1 METVTRKRL
10 GKAVLLSLLLM
21 NVCKEGGAT
30 EYNSAI
36 TGNETDYDSIKEV
49 DIVSGEVKYTFT
61 GENTVENK
69 GSNSFQPIK
78 VSGKTV
84 TVAVGDKLTLT
95 GKGTGVSPLN
105 TGNILATGSTG
116 SLTFTGGTLDV
127 TDLTEYP
134 KSNYTIHAN
143 SGASI
148 VFDNAVTNIGEGNL
162 TQSSMGIM
170 VTGAASKVIF
180 TENADSL
187 KINSAT
193 GIYVN
198 GGSFSF
204 DNTEGSVLIENNP
217 EDRKRDTGGPGIE
230 VAGGSLTL
238 KGRETVI
245 KTTDADGTVGGAAV
259 SVTERDKDNILNFE
273 ADKTILTGGAFG
285 IYVDGSLV
293 NPADTIKTNINFSG
307 ETQITAYNND
317 GLDDYVGCVAVCAYF
332 PDAKINFAKQAVLMA
347 ETNNNTKN
355 VGAGACIQS
364 GSSLTAEQGLQV
376 NVKTAGDYGYGL
388 FASGSGSLIDV
399 TGLTAVDVVSGS
411 GEIRGVQGFSGA
423 EVKMNGAVKVAG
435 KSDGGAVTG
444 LWSWNGGKVE
454 VVEDAQIKAVS
465 DTGNVIGINS
475 NNNGGISSDRALTQ
489 IGGNTVIE
497 VAGAGS
503 AAGISCFSNGDVELK
518 GAAAIKATST
528 KGTSMGISAN
538 TGGKVTVDKA
548 VTVHAQ
554 SGSGS
559 AYGVY
564 SAGSAEIV
572 FKETAQIVAETGVSN
587 AKETYAV
594 GQGVGV
600 YTAGGK
606 VDFQKGLIL
615 DNKGQSYALRAYK
628 SGASIAVNSEGSGS
642 VYLTG
647 NIQAHTSG
655 LLDLNLLTDDSY
667 YEGAAAIVSNGQ
679 INMKLRNGAFWK
691 VTGNSDLTR
700 LDFGD
705 NAVIDMEQAA
715 GYQKLQTGTLN
726 GDRGTFVL
734 GADISTGQSDTVSIG
749 SSDAKGT
756 YNILVSEVGRRQGDD
771 LHLLLVNDASG
782 EHTFIASDIYR
793 GGIYVYK
800 TEISNENDGG
810 IKWYLESLHNE
821 TTEDARSI
829 LQTAD
834 SMYSSWVLSS
844 DMLQGRLDELKETR
858 AEHGLWAR
866 INNGK
871 LRGEAFKNNYQTYQ
885 IGYDTAFKDR
895 DGGSMNEWLGG
906 AAFEYAKGNMSYG
919 NGSGEQQT
927 AAVMLYGSKHSQ
939 SGDRVDIVLKHGQM
953 KGDIDTFGIAAD
965 RRDYKSRATALS
977 LEYGKRFQREQ
988 GVYLEPQ
995 AQLLV
1000 SHINGEAAVTDYGIR
1015 VESEGINSAVGR
1027 IGLEVGQKYQRSSA
1041 YIKASLL
1048 HEFGGRA
1055 DTVLTLGDETLCD
1068 CRDYSGSW
1076 WELNLGGELELG
1088 RNNDLYFD
1096 VARSFGGAFQKQWQ
1110 INAGVR
1116 FSF

>member
-30 EYNSAI
+30 EYNAAI

-84 TVAVGDKLTLT
+84 TVAVGDKLTLI

-143 SGASI
+143 SGARI
-148 VFDNAVTNIGEGNL
+148 VCDNAVTNIGEGNL

-230 VAGGSLTL
+230 V
-238 KGRETVI
+238 
-245 KTTDADGTVGGAAV
+245 
-259 SVTERDKDNILNFE
+259 
-273 ADKTILTGGAFG
+273 
-285 IYVDGSLV
+285 
-293 NPADTIKTNINFSG
+293 
-307 ETQITAYNND
+307 
-317 GLDDYVGCVAVCAYF
+317 
-332 PDAKINFAKQAVLMA
+332 
-347 ETNNNTKN
+347 
-355 VGAGACIQS
+355 
-364 GSSLTAEQGLQV
+364 
-376 NVKTAGDYGYGL
+376 
-388 FASGSGSLIDV
+388 
-399 TGLTAVDVVSGS
+399 
-411 GEIRGVQGFSGA
+411 
-423 EVKMNGAVKVAG
+423 
-435 KSDGGAVTG
+435 
-444 LWSWNGGKVE
+444 
-454 VVEDAQIKAVS
+454 
-465 DTGNVIGINS
+465 
-475 NNNGGISSDRALTQ
+475 
-489 IGGNTVIE
+489 
-497 VAGAGS
+497 
-503 AAGISCFSNGDVELK
+503 
-518 GAAAIKATST
+518 
-528 KGTSMGISAN
+528 
-538 TGGKVTVDKA
+538 
-548 VTVHAQ
+548 
-554 SGSGS
+554 
-559 AYGVY
+559 
-564 SAGSAEIV
+564 
-572 FKETAQIVAETGVSN
+572 
-587 AKETYAV
+587 
-594 GQGVGV
+594 
-600 YTAGGK
+600 AGGK

-1068 CRDYSGSW
+1068 CRYYSGSW

-1088 RNNDLYFD
+1088 KNNDLYFD

-1110 INAGVR
+1110 INVGVR

>member
-30 EYNSAI
+30 EYNAAI

-84 TVAVGDKLTLT
+84 TVAVGDKLTLI

-230 VAGGSLTL
+230 V
-238 KGRETVI
+238 
-245 KTTDADGTVGGAAV
+245 
-259 SVTERDKDNILNFE
+259 
-273 ADKTILTGGAFG
+273 
-285 IYVDGSLV
+285 
-293 NPADTIKTNINFSG
+293 
-307 ETQITAYNND
+307 
-317 GLDDYVGCVAVCAYF
+317 
-332 PDAKINFAKQAVLMA
+332 
-347 ETNNNTKN
+347 
-355 VGAGACIQS
+355 
-364 GSSLTAEQGLQV
+364 
-376 NVKTAGDYGYGL
+376 
-388 FASGSGSLIDV
+388 
-399 TGLTAVDVVSGS
+399 
-411 GEIRGVQGFSGA
+411 
-423 EVKMNGAVKVAG
+423 
-435 KSDGGAVTG
+435 
-444 LWSWNGGKVE
+444 
-454 VVEDAQIKAVS
+454 
-465 DTGNVIGINS
+465 
-475 NNNGGISSDRALTQ
+475 
-489 IGGNTVIE
+489 
-497 VAGAGS
+497 
-503 AAGISCFSNGDVELK
+503 
-518 GAAAIKATST
+518 
-528 KGTSMGISAN
+528 
-538 TGGKVTVDKA
+538 
-548 VTVHAQ
+548 
-554 SGSGS
+554 
-559 AYGVY
+559 
-564 SAGSAEIV
+564 
-572 FKETAQIVAETGVSN
+572 
-587 AKETYAV
+587 
-594 GQGVGV
+594 
-600 YTAGGK
+600 AGGK

-800 TEISNENDGG
+800 TEISTETDGG

-1068 CRDYSGSW
+1068 CRYYSGSW

-1088 RNNDLYFD
+1088 KNNDLYFD

>member
-30 EYNSAI
+30 EYNAAI

-84 TVAVGDKLTLT
+84 TVAVGDKLTLI

-116 SLTFTGGTLDV
+116 SLTFTGGKLDV

-230 VAGGSLTL
+230 V
-238 KGRETVI
+238 
-245 KTTDADGTVGGAAV
+245 
-259 SVTERDKDNILNFE
+259 
-273 ADKTILTGGAFG
+273 
-285 IYVDGSLV
+285 
-293 NPADTIKTNINFSG
+293 
-307 ETQITAYNND
+307 
-317 GLDDYVGCVAVCAYF
+317 
-332 PDAKINFAKQAVLMA
+332 
-347 ETNNNTKN
+347 
-355 VGAGACIQS
+355 
-364 GSSLTAEQGLQV
+364 
-376 NVKTAGDYGYGL
+376 
-388 FASGSGSLIDV
+388 
-399 TGLTAVDVVSGS
+399 
-411 GEIRGVQGFSGA
+411 
-423 EVKMNGAVKVAG
+423 
-435 KSDGGAVTG
+435 
-444 LWSWNGGKVE
+444 
-454 VVEDAQIKAVS
+454 
-465 DTGNVIGINS
+465 
-475 NNNGGISSDRALTQ
+475 
-489 IGGNTVIE
+489 
-497 VAGAGS
+497 
-503 AAGISCFSNGDVELK
+503 
-518 GAAAIKATST
+518 
-528 KGTSMGISAN
+528 
-538 TGGKVTVDKA
+538 
-548 VTVHAQ
+548 
-554 SGSGS
+554 
-559 AYGVY
+559 
-564 SAGSAEIV
+564 
-572 FKETAQIVAETGVSN
+572 
-587 AKETYAV
+587 
-594 GQGVGV
+594 
-600 YTAGGK
+600 AGGK

-1068 CRDYSGSW
+1068 CRYYSGSW

-1088 RNNDLYFD
+1088 KNNDLYFD

-1110 INAGVR
+1110 INVGVR

>member
-30 EYNSAI
+30 EYNAAI

-84 TVAVGDKLTLT
+84 TVAIGDKLTLT

-230 VAGGSLTL
+230 V
-238 KGRETVI
+238 
-245 KTTDADGTVGGAAV
+245 
-259 SVTERDKDNILNFE
+259 
-273 ADKTILTGGAFG
+273 
-285 IYVDGSLV
+285 
-293 NPADTIKTNINFSG
+293 
-307 ETQITAYNND
+307 
-317 GLDDYVGCVAVCAYF
+317 
-332 PDAKINFAKQAVLMA
+332 
-347 ETNNNTKN
+347 
-355 VGAGACIQS
+355 
-364 GSSLTAEQGLQV
+364 
-376 NVKTAGDYGYGL
+376 
-388 FASGSGSLIDV
+388 
-399 TGLTAVDVVSGS
+399 
-411 GEIRGVQGFSGA
+411 
-423 EVKMNGAVKVAG
+423 
-435 KSDGGAVTG
+435 
-444 LWSWNGGKVE
+444 
-454 VVEDAQIKAVS
+454 
-465 DTGNVIGINS
+465 
-475 NNNGGISSDRALTQ
+475 
-489 IGGNTVIE
+489 
-497 VAGAGS
+497 
-503 AAGISCFSNGDVELK
+503 
-518 GAAAIKATST
+518 
-528 KGTSMGISAN
+528 
-538 TGGKVTVDKA
+538 
-548 VTVHAQ
+548 
-554 SGSGS
+554 
-559 AYGVY
+559 
-564 SAGSAEIV
+564 
-572 FKETAQIVAETGVSN
+572 
-587 AKETYAV
+587 
-594 GQGVGV
+594 
-600 YTAGGK
+600 AGGK

-844 DMLQGRLDELKETR
+844 DMLQGRLAELKEAR
-858 AEHGLWAR
+858 SEHGLWAR

-1068 CRDYSGSW
+1068 CRYYSGSW

-1088 RNNDLYFD
+1088 KNNDLYFD

-1110 INAGVR
+1110 INVGVR

>member
-30 EYNSAI
+30 EYNAAI

-84 TVAVGDKLTLT
+84 TVAVGDKLTLI

-230 VAGGSLTL
+230 V
-238 KGRETVI
+238 
-245 KTTDADGTVGGAAV
+245 
-259 SVTERDKDNILNFE
+259 
-273 ADKTILTGGAFG
+273 
-285 IYVDGSLV
+285 
-293 NPADTIKTNINFSG
+293 
-307 ETQITAYNND
+307 
-317 GLDDYVGCVAVCAYF
+317 
-332 PDAKINFAKQAVLMA
+332 
-347 ETNNNTKN
+347 
-355 VGAGACIQS
+355 
-364 GSSLTAEQGLQV
+364 
-376 NVKTAGDYGYGL
+376 
-388 FASGSGSLIDV
+388 
-399 TGLTAVDVVSGS
+399 
-411 GEIRGVQGFSGA
+411 
-423 EVKMNGAVKVAG
+423 
-435 KSDGGAVTG
+435 
-444 LWSWNGGKVE
+444 
-454 VVEDAQIKAVS
+454 
-465 DTGNVIGINS
+465 
-475 NNNGGISSDRALTQ
+475 
-489 IGGNTVIE
+489 
-497 VAGAGS
+497 
-503 AAGISCFSNGDVELK
+503 
-518 GAAAIKATST
+518 
-528 KGTSMGISAN
+528 
-538 TGGKVTVDKA
+538 
-548 VTVHAQ
+548 
-554 SGSGS
+554 
-559 AYGVY
+559 
-564 SAGSAEIV
+564 
-572 FKETAQIVAETGVSN
+572 
-587 AKETYAV
+587 
-594 GQGVGV
+594 
-600 YTAGGK
+600 AGGK

-1027 IGLEVGQKYQRSSA
+1027 IGLEVDQKYQRSSA

-1068 CRDYSGSW
+1068 CRYYSGSW

-1088 RNNDLYFD
+1088 KNNDLYFD

-1110 INAGVR
+1110 INVGVR

>member
-30 EYNSAI
+30 EYNAAI

-84 TVAVGDKLTLT
+84 TVAVGDKLTLI

-230 VAGGSLTL
+230 V
-238 KGRETVI
+238 
-245 KTTDADGTVGGAAV
+245 
-259 SVTERDKDNILNFE
+259 
-273 ADKTILTGGAFG
+273 
-285 IYVDGSLV
+285 
-293 NPADTIKTNINFSG
+293 
-307 ETQITAYNND
+307 
-317 GLDDYVGCVAVCAYF
+317 
-332 PDAKINFAKQAVLMA
+332 
-347 ETNNNTKN
+347 
-355 VGAGACIQS
+355 
-364 GSSLTAEQGLQV
+364 
-376 NVKTAGDYGYGL
+376 
-388 FASGSGSLIDV
+388 
-399 TGLTAVDVVSGS
+399 
-411 GEIRGVQGFSGA
+411 
-423 EVKMNGAVKVAG
+423 
-435 KSDGGAVTG
+435 
-444 LWSWNGGKVE
+444 
-454 VVEDAQIKAVS
+454 
-465 DTGNVIGINS
+465 
-475 NNNGGISSDRALTQ
+475 
-489 IGGNTVIE
+489 
-497 VAGAGS
+497 
-503 AAGISCFSNGDVELK
+503 
-518 GAAAIKATST
+518 
-528 KGTSMGISAN
+528 
-538 TGGKVTVDKA
+538 
-548 VTVHAQ
+548 
-554 SGSGS
+554 
-559 AYGVY
+559 
-564 SAGSAEIV
+564 
-572 FKETAQIVAETGVSN
+572 
-587 AKETYAV
+587 
-594 GQGVGV
+594 
-600 YTAGGK
+600 AGGK

-844 DMLQGRLDELKETR
+844 DMLHGRLAELKETR

-1068 CRDYSGSW
+1068 CRYYSGSW

-1088 RNNDLYFD
+1088 KNNDLYFD

>member
-30 EYNSAI
+30 EYNAAI

-84 TVAVGDKLTLT
+84 TVAVGDKLTLI

-230 VAGGSLTL
+230 V
-238 KGRETVI
+238 
-245 KTTDADGTVGGAAV
+245 
-259 SVTERDKDNILNFE
+259 
-273 ADKTILTGGAFG
+273 
-285 IYVDGSLV
+285 
-293 NPADTIKTNINFSG
+293 
-307 ETQITAYNND
+307 
-317 GLDDYVGCVAVCAYF
+317 
-332 PDAKINFAKQAVLMA
+332 
-347 ETNNNTKN
+347 
-355 VGAGACIQS
+355 
-364 GSSLTAEQGLQV
+364 
-376 NVKTAGDYGYGL
+376 
-388 FASGSGSLIDV
+388 
-399 TGLTAVDVVSGS
+399 
-411 GEIRGVQGFSGA
+411 
-423 EVKMNGAVKVAG
+423 
-435 KSDGGAVTG
+435 
-444 LWSWNGGKVE
+444 
-454 VVEDAQIKAVS
+454 
-465 DTGNVIGINS
+465 
-475 NNNGGISSDRALTQ
+475 
-489 IGGNTVIE
+489 
-497 VAGAGS
+497 
-503 AAGISCFSNGDVELK
+503 
-518 GAAAIKATST
+518 
-528 KGTSMGISAN
+528 
-538 TGGKVTVDKA
+538 
-548 VTVHAQ
+548 
-554 SGSGS
+554 
-559 AYGVY
+559 
-564 SAGSAEIV
+564 
-572 FKETAQIVAETGVSN
+572 
-587 AKETYAV
+587 
-594 GQGVGV
+594 
-600 YTAGGK
+600 AGGK

-977 LEYGKRFQREQ
+977 LEYGKRLQREQ

-995 AQLLV
+995 AQLMV

-1055 DTVLTLGDETLCD
+1055 DTVLTLGDETLRD

-1088 RNNDLYFD
+1088 KNNDLYMD
-1096 VARSFGGAFQKQWQ
+1096 VARSFGGAFQKKWQ

>member
-30 EYNSAI
+30 EYNAAI

-84 TVAVGDKLTLT
+84 TVAVGDKLTLI

-230 VAGGSLTL
+230 VAGG
-238 KGRETVI
+238 
-245 KTTDADGTVGGAAV
+245 
-259 SVTERDKDNILNFE
+259 
-273 ADKTILTGGAFG
+273 
-285 IYVDGSLV
+285 
-293 NPADTIKTNINFSG
+293 
-307 ETQITAYNND
+307 
-317 GLDDYVGCVAVCAYF
+317 
-332 PDAKINFAKQAVLMA
+332 
-347 ETNNNTKN
+347 
-355 VGAGACIQS
+355 
-364 GSSLTAEQGLQV
+364 
-376 NVKTAGDYGYGL
+376 
-388 FASGSGSLIDV
+388 
-399 TGLTAVDVVSGS
+399 
-411 GEIRGVQGFSGA
+411 
-423 EVKMNGAVKVAG
+423 
-435 KSDGGAVTG
+435 
-444 LWSWNGGKVE
+444 
-454 VVEDAQIKAVS
+454 
-465 DTGNVIGINS
+465 
-475 NNNGGISSDRALTQ
+475 
-489 IGGNTVIE
+489 
-497 VAGAGS
+497 
-503 AAGISCFSNGDVELK
+503 
-518 GAAAIKATST
+518 
-528 KGTSMGISAN
+528 
-538 TGGKVTVDKA
+538 
-548 VTVHAQ
+548 
-554 SGSGS
+554 
-559 AYGVY
+559 
-564 SAGSAEIV
+564 
-572 FKETAQIVAETGVSN
+572 
-587 AKETYAV
+587 
-594 GQGVGV
+594 
-600 YTAGGK
+600 K

-715 GYQKLQTGTLN
+715 GYQKLQTGTL
-726 GDRGTFVL
+726 RGTFVL

-871 LRGEAFKNNYQTYQ
+871 LRGEAFKNYQTYQ

-1068 CRDYSGSW
+1068 CRYYSGSW

-1088 RNNDLYFD
+1088 KNNDLYFD

>member
-30 EYNSAI
+30 EYNAAI

-84 TVAVGDKLTLT
+84 TVAVGDKLTLI

-230 VAGGSLTL
+230 V
-238 KGRETVI
+238 
-245 KTTDADGTVGGAAV
+245 
-259 SVTERDKDNILNFE
+259 
-273 ADKTILTGGAFG
+273 
-285 IYVDGSLV
+285 
-293 NPADTIKTNINFSG
+293 
-307 ETQITAYNND
+307 
-317 GLDDYVGCVAVCAYF
+317 
-332 PDAKINFAKQAVLMA
+332 
-347 ETNNNTKN
+347 
-355 VGAGACIQS
+355 
-364 GSSLTAEQGLQV
+364 
-376 NVKTAGDYGYGL
+376 
-388 FASGSGSLIDV
+388 
-399 TGLTAVDVVSGS
+399 
-411 GEIRGVQGFSGA
+411 
-423 EVKMNGAVKVAG
+423 
-435 KSDGGAVTG
+435 
-444 LWSWNGGKVE
+444 
-454 VVEDAQIKAVS
+454 
-465 DTGNVIGINS
+465 
-475 NNNGGISSDRALTQ
+475 
-489 IGGNTVIE
+489 
-497 VAGAGS
+497 
-503 AAGISCFSNGDVELK
+503 
-518 GAAAIKATST
+518 
-528 KGTSMGISAN
+528 
-538 TGGKVTVDKA
+538 
-548 VTVHAQ
+548 
-554 SGSGS
+554 
-559 AYGVY
+559 
-564 SAGSAEIV
+564 
-572 FKETAQIVAETGVSN
+572 
-587 AKETYAV
+587 
-594 GQGVGV
+594 
-600 YTAGGK
+600 AGGK

-1068 CRDYSGSW
+1068 CRYYSGSW

-1088 RNNDLYFD
+1088 KNNDLYFD

-1110 INAGVR
+1110 INVGVR

>member
-1 METVTRKRL
+1 
-10 GKAVLLSLLLM
+10 
-21 NVCKEGGAT
+21 
-30 EYNSAI
+30 
-36 TGNETDYDSIKEV
+36 
-49 DIVSGEVKYTFT
+49 
-61 GENTVENK
+61 
-69 GSNSFQPIK
+69 
-78 VSGKTV
+78 
-84 TVAVGDKLTLT
+84 
-95 GKGTGVSPLN
+95 
-105 TGNILATGSTG
+105 
-116 SLTFTGGTLDV
+116 
-127 TDLTEYP
+127 
-134 KSNYTIHAN
+134 
-143 SGASI
+143 
-148 VFDNAVTNIGEGNL
+148 
-162 TQSSMGIM
+162 
-170 VTGAASKVIF
+170 
-180 TENADSL
+180 
-187 KINSAT
+187 
-193 GIYVN
+193 
-198 GGSFSF
+198 
-204 DNTEGSVLIENNP
+204 
-217 EDRKRDTGGPGIE
+217 
-230 VAGGSLTL
+230 
-238 KGRETVI
+238 
-245 KTTDADGTVGGAAV
+245 
-259 SVTERDKDNILNFE
+259 
-273 ADKTILTGGAFG
+273 
-285 IYVDGSLV
+285 
-293 NPADTIKTNINFSG
+293 
-307 ETQITAYNND
+307 
-317 GLDDYVGCVAVCAYF
+317 
-332 PDAKINFAKQAVLMA
+332 
-347 ETNNNTKN
+347 
-355 VGAGACIQS
+355 
-364 GSSLTAEQGLQV
+364 
-376 NVKTAGDYGYGL
+376 
-388 FASGSGSLIDV
+388 
-399 TGLTAVDVVSGS
+399 
-411 GEIRGVQGFSGA
+411 
-423 EVKMNGAVKVAG
+423 
-435 KSDGGAVTG
+435 
-444 LWSWNGGKVE
+444 
-454 VVEDAQIKAVS
+454 
-465 DTGNVIGINS
+465 
-475 NNNGGISSDRALTQ
+475 
-489 IGGNTVIE
+489 
-497 VAGAGS
+497 
-503 AAGISCFSNGDVELK
+503 
-518 GAAAIKATST
+518 
-528 KGTSMGISAN
+528 
-538 TGGKVTVDKA
+538 
-548 VTVHAQ
+548 
-554 SGSGS
+554 
-559 AYGVY
+559 
-564 SAGSAEIV
+564 
-572 FKETAQIVAETGVSN
+572 
-587 AKETYAV
+587 
-594 GQGVGV
+594 
-600 YTAGGK
+600 
-606 VDFQKGLIL
+606 
-615 DNKGQSYALRAYK
+615 
-628 SGASIAVNSEGSGS
+628 
-642 VYLTG
+642 
-647 NIQAHTSG
+647 
-655 LLDLNLLTDDSY
+655 
-667 YEGAAAIVSNGQ
+667 
-679 INMKLRNGAFWK
+679 MKLRNGAFWK

-1068 CRDYSGSW
+1068 CRYYSGSW

-1088 RNNDLYFD
+1088 KNNDLYFD